1 MIVAFTHREVRIINY
16 KDYLCVSWFIT
27 VLPTVLLENTFYVPS
42 FSRNLVSVS
51 RLVKVGF
58 SFLFEN
64 STFSLSKNK
73 AIIGYGSLIDGLY
86 KF

>member
-1 MIVAFTHREVRIINY
+1 MGSQVEAVGTFRLILESGF
-16 KDYLCVSWFIT
+16 
-27 VLPTVLLENTFYVPS
+27 VLDLENTFYVPS

-51 RLVKVGF
+51 RLVTVGF

-64 STFSLSKNK
+64 STFSLFKNK
-73 AIIGYGSLIDGLY
+73 AIVGYGPLVDGLY